1 MLLMKSLRLL
11 LYANSR
17 ETKTPLLHSQGNI
30 CCRHVA
36 LWVQLHNISAFTPV
50 CTQNDRG
57 LDIFPC
63 IWNNLY
69 PSYKF
74 DPEAFTIFS
83 ISDWEF
89 FMSVTTRYAH
99 QTDYCILEFYIKENE
114 TNGSV
119 KGSFSH
125 LTKGAY
131 PRSSVTCAK
140 LNWDKIS
147 CPPSTPFCW
156 RLRFVCP
163 WRTPPW
169 WQLDHGLLAR
179 WRSKVD
185 GYVSSELGD
194 NMWYWTA

>member
-1 MLLMKSLRLL
+1 MIAAWISFLAYETIYTRPISLIQR
-11 LYANSR
+11 
-17 ETKTPLLHSQGNI
+17 PLL
-30 CCRHVA
+30 
-36 LWVQLHNISAFTPV
+36 
-50 CTQNDRG
+50 
-57 LDIFPC
+57 
-63 IWNNLY
+63 
-69 PSYKF
+69 
-74 DPEAFTIFS
+74 
-83 ISDWEF
+83 F
-89 FMSVTTRYAH
+89 FRSVTENFLCPLQLAMLTRRIIA
-99 QTDYCILEFYIKENE
+99 CSSFYIKENE
-114 TNGSV
+114 TDSSV

-140 LNWDKIS
+140 LTWDKIS
-147 CPPSTPFCW
+147 CPPLTPFCW

-194 NMWYWTA
+194 NMWYWTAWRLRYYPK